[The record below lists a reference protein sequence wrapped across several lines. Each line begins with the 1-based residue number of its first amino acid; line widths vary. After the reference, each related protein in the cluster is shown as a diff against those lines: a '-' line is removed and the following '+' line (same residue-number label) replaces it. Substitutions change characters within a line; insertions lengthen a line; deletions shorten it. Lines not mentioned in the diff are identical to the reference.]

1 MVSDQARL
9 LGDTLVWNLSLGKV
23 VCLVL
28 RLGEVSGV
36 APQPHGVG
44 RARDYLQRYVWIW
57 ACLLTY
63 GRFKQS
69 IEA

>member
-9 LGDTLVWNLSLGKV
+9 LGDTLVWNLSLGRV

-28 RLGEVSGV
+28 RLGEFSGV

-44 RARDYLQRYVWIW
+44 RARDYLQRYV
-57 ACLLTY
+57 
-63 GRFKQS
+63 
-69 IEA
+69 